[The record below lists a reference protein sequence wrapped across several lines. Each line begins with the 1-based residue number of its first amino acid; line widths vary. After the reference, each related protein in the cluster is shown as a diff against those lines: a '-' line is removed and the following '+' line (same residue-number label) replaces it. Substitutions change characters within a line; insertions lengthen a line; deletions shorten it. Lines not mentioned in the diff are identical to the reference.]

1 MMRTRYAMPNT
12 RALMGL
18 GGGMSEQDAYDR
30 EMDRL
35 TRMDVARS
43 TIGAN
48 DARAESERGKLALEQ
63 QMQAAALEA
72 RRARGDSGTQ
82 QRMLMLRDPTIPP
95 EAARAH
101 VRRAEGGP
109 FEAPQYANPD
119 QARLAGET
127 LAGLFASSF
136 ADKETGGKDMA
147 DVVFN
152 AGSSAQRLRAPEL
165 AASDPV
171 TAAFMLNAGVGKDA
185 PALYGAMPGGLGT
198 FGTLTGKM
206 NINQPLQ
213 QSVIGENNA
222 QAGSSWASARASDAL
237 AAQRDRTTPGAPMAP
252 SGAGVVGRAPIGY
265 RWGPDGETLEPIP
278 GGPADKPGAGGQ
290 ERPLP
295 ATALRM
301 QQEELEGIALASN
314 LDKDLGA
321 IDEQLASGK
330 LELGLVEN
338 FRSDM
343 RNWTGLPSENSTNYA
358 SFLATLKKLQ
368 NDSLRLNKGVQT
380 EGDAVRA
387 WDELIKNPTD
397 VNLVRQRLAE
407 IRAINQRA
415 VAERQFKIDAIR
427 RNYGAGPLDTTQLR
441 NAPAAIGAR
450 PGEAAPAPSIYD
462 GMRWPDGRVITPT
475 GILRPGDPGWY
486 PEGRQPPAPVPAAPR
501 PGGATGTWG
510 EPMRLDVNGATP
522 PQDAVAGVPKV
533 GDVVDGYRFKGGDPA
548 DPANWEPVR

>member
-43 TIGAN
+43 TIGVN
-48 DARAESERGKLALEQ
+48 DARAESERGKLALDQ

-72 RRARGDSGTQ
+72 RRARADADTQ
-82 QRMLMLRDPTIPP
+82 QRMLLLRDPTIPP

-109 FEAPQYANPD
+109 FAAPQYANPD

-127 LAGLFASSF
+127 LAGIFATSL
-136 ADKETGGKDMA
+136 ADKETGGKDLA
-147 DVVFN
+147 DVVFD
-152 AGSSAQRLRAPEL
+152 AGSSAQRLRAPEV

-171 TAAFMLNAGVGKDA
+171 TAAFMLNAGTGKDA

-222 QAGSSWASARASDAL
+222 QAGSHWASAGASNAL
-237 AAQRDRTTPGAPMAP
+237 AAQRRDQTGAPTIDAGRGLVISRDGTARQITVDGQPIGEKKSSLVSVNGGGRPLTATELRLQQENIDAINLASNMDIDLAQFERQIEAGELPLGRLDNIESEARNWWGSGATTPG
-252 SGAGVVGRAPIGY
+252 SR
-265 RWGPDGETLEPIP
+265 
-278 GGPADKPGAGGQ
+278 
-290 ERPLP
+290 
-295 ATALRM
+295 
-301 QQEELEGIALASN
+301 
-314 LDKDLGA
+314 
-321 IDEQLASGK
+321 
-330 LELGLVEN
+330 
-338 FRSDM
+338 
-343 RNWTGLPSENSTNYA
+343 NYA
-358 SFLATLKKLQ
+358 SFRAMLEKAR

-387 WDELIKNPTD
+387 WNELIANISDPE
-397 VNLVRQRLAE
+397 LVKQRLAE
-407 IRAINQRA
+407 IRVINQRA
-415 VAERQFKIDAIR
+415 ADERQMMIDLIR
-427 RNYGAGPLDTTQLR
+427 QNKGLDALDVRALVQPR
-441 NAPAAIGAR
+441 PAFGQAKAP
-450 PGEAAPAPSIYD
+450 E
-462 GMRWPDGRVITPT
+462 
-475 GILRPGDPGWY
+475 
-486 PEGRQPPAPVPAAPR
+486 AAPR

-510 EPMRLDVNGATP
+510 EQPAPSAPPLRLDVNGVGGTTGEAAVNEGLPQVMTDEDYAALP
-522 PQDAVAGVPKV
+522 PGARYIDP
-533 GDVVDGYRFKGGDPA
+533 DGNERRKPQ
-548 DPANWEPVR
+548 